1 MNSFEA
7 DPALNRFKAA
17 LANGPVP
24 VGTWLM
30 SASASTA
37 EALGHAGFD
46 WLVIDMEHVPI
57 EFSDTWQ
64 LLQAIG
70 CTNAMPV
77 VRLAANDP
85 VLVKRALDMGAP
97 TLMFPF
103 VQTVE
108 DARRAVAAAKY
119 PPQGTRGYAAMH
131 RGSRYGTWA
140 AYGVEANRATA
151 CIVQLETPEAIA
163 RLEEIAAVPGVD
175 AVFVG
180 PGDLSAAL
188 GNIGNLNDA
197 KVQDLIRS
205 AAQRARAAGVP
216 IGIVGPTPEMVDSF
230 VQAGYGFVAIASD
243 LGMMMRQANTFL
255 AALKGRAVAGEGAGP
270 Y

>member
-1 MNSFEA
+1 MDTFGA
-7 DPALNRFKAA
+7 DPDFNRFKAA
-17 LANGPVP
+17 LASGKVP
-24 VGTWLM
+24 LGTWLM
-30 SASASTA
+30 SGSASTA

-57 EFSDTWQ
+57 EFRDTWQ

-70 CTNAMPV
+70 CTGAMPV

-85 VLVKRALDMGAP
+85 VLVKRALDMGTP

-103 VQTVE
+103 VQNAD

-119 PPQGTRGYAAMH
+119 PPHGTRGYAAMH

-140 AYGVEANRATA
+140 TYGADANRATA
-151 CIVQLETPEAIA
+151 CIVQLETPEAIE

-188 GNIGNLNDA
+188 GKIGDLKDA
-197 KVQDLIRS
+197 QVQALIHG

-243 LGMMMRQANTFL
+243 LGMMMRQANAFL
-255 AALKGRAVAGEGAGP
+255 AALKGGAVASVGARP

>member
-1 MNSFEA
+1 MNAFEA
-7 DPALNRFKAA
+7 DPTLNRFKAA
-17 LANGPVP
+17 LASGPVP

-30 SASASTA
+30 SGAASTA

-57 EFSDTWQ
+57 EFTDTRQ
-64 LLQAIG
+64 LLQAVA
-70 CTNAMPV
+70 CTQAMPV

-85 VLVKRALDMGAP
+85 VLAKRALDMGAP

-103 VQTVE
+103 VQTVD
-108 DARRAVAAAKY
+108 DARRAVASAKY
-119 PPQGTRGYAAMH
+119 PPHGTRGYAAMH

-140 AYGVEANRATA
+140 TYGADANRATA

-188 GNIGNLNDA
+188 GQIGNLKDA
-197 KVQDLIRS
+197 RVQELIHS
-205 AAQRARAAGVP
+205 AGRRARAIGVP
-216 IGIVGPTPEMVDSF
+216 IGIVGPTPEMVESF

-243 LGMMMRQANTFL
+243 LGMMMRQASAFL
-255 AALKGRAVAGEGAGP
+255 TELKGGAIAAGGAGP

>member
-1 MNSFEA
+1 MNPTEA
-7 DPALNRFKAA
+7 DPLFNRFKAA
-17 LANGPVP
+17 FASGRVP
-24 VGTWLM
+24 LGTWLM
-30 SASASTA
+30 SGSASTA

-57 EFSDTWQ
+57 EFRDTWQ

-70 CTNAMPV
+70 CTGAMPV

-103 VQTVE
+103 VQNAD

-119 PPQGTRGYAAMH
+119 PPHGTRGYAAMH
-131 RGSRYGTWA
+131 RGSRYGTWT
-140 AYGVEANRATA
+140 AYGTEANRATA
-151 CIVQLETPEAIA
+151 CIMQLETPEAIGQ
-163 RLEEIAAVPGVD
+163 LDEIAAVPGVD

-188 GNIGNLNDA
+188 GQIGNLKDA
-197 KVQDLIRS
+197 HVQDLIHD
-205 AAQRARAAGVP
+205 AARRARAAGVP
-216 IGIVGPTPEMVDSF
+216 IGIVGPTPEMVESF
-230 VQAGYGFVAIASD
+230 VKAGYGFVAIASD
-243 LGMMMRQANTFL
+243 LGMMMRQANAFL
-255 AALKGRAVAGEGAGP
+255 ATMKGTEAVGTSGGP